1 MCGIAG
7 LWGQASSPV
16 LEAMLA
22 QMAHRGPDGSGVE
35 LLKGSTK
42 SLGLGHRRLAII
54 DLSPLAHQ
62 PMSSSDGRIWIT
74 FNGEIYNYR
83 DLRCELQ
90 THGHTF
96 RSSSDTEVIIA
107 AYSEW
112 GERCLERFNG
122 MFAFAIWD
130 SERRRLFLARDR
142 LGIKPLYYAETPLG
156 FAFASEVK
164 SLLPTGLVP
173 EVDLAAL
180 NKYLTFLWV
189 PDPDTLFK
197 GVKKLPPAHW
207 MVVDES
213 GRREL
218 REYWDIKFQEDYTV
232 SEQEWADKLLEQ
244 MRRSVKS
251 QLVSDVP
258 LGAFLSGGVDSS
270 SIVALMSEEARV
282 HTYTVGFSR
291 EDLAYDVVP
300 DDLKYA
306 REVGE
311 FLKTDYHEA
320 QMKPEVIELL
330 PRLVWHM
337 DEPVADPAIIT
348 SYIICKAAR
357 ETLKVLLSG
366 MGGDEVFAGYPRH
379 LAVRLA
385 ELYNI
390 VPHLLSDTV
399 IARLPASVPGRF
411 NAVFRNLKKLSRSA
425 AKPFEERYL
434 GFGTYFTDAEKNGLF
449 TPELSESLRE
459 FDAYDRHRYYFQ
471 RVEREH
477 WINRM
482 LYIDLK
488 LFNPCLNLAYTDKT
502 SMAASLEVRVP
513 FLDHELV
520 ELSAAIPAQLK
531 LRRFTRKYILK
542 RAVEPLLP
550 RKVIHRKKAGFTA
563 PLRAWLRRDLSEM
576 VSDLL
581 STERL
586 RARGYFDPAEV
597 HRLIDNN
604 NTGREDN
611 CLKILQ
617 LLVLELWHEQFIDS
631 SARLDEQRTA

>member
-7 LWGQASSPV
+7 LWGRASQPV

-22 QMAHRGPDGSGVE
+22 QIAHRGPDGSGVE
-35 LLKGSTK
+35 ISGSI
-42 SLGLGHRRLAII
+42 GLGHRRLAII
-54 DLSPLAHQ
+54 DLSPAGRQ
-62 PMSSSDGRIWIT
+62 PMSSSDGCIWIT

-83 DLRCELQ
+83 ELRRELQ
-90 THGHTF
+90 LHGHAF

-107 AYSEW
+107 AYREW
-112 GERCLERFNG
+112 GERCVERLNG

-130 SERRRLFLARDR
+130 SSRRRLFLARDR
-142 LGIKPLYYAETPLG
+142 LGIKPLYYADTPLG

-164 SLLPTGLVP
+164 ALLPTGLIP

-197 GVKKLPPAHW
+197 GVSKLPPAHW
-207 MVVDES
+207 MVIDDS

-218 REYWDIKFQEDYTV
+218 KEYWDISFQEDFTL
-232 SEQEWADKLLEQ
+232 SERQWADRLLQQ
-244 MRRSVKS
+244 MRKSVQS

-258 LGAFLSGGVDSS
+258 LGAFLSGGIDSS
-270 SIVALMSEEARV
+270 SIVALMSEQERV

-291 EDLAYDVVP
+291 QDLAYDIVP
-300 DDLKYA
+300 DDLRYA
-306 REVGE
+306 REVGKL
-311 FLKTDYHEA
+311 FQTDYHEA
-320 QMKPEVIELL
+320 EVRPEVIHLL

-337 DEPVADPAIIT
+337 DEPIADPAIIT
-348 SYIICKAAR
+348 SYLICKAAR
-357 ETLKVLLSG
+357 QTLTVLLSG

-385 ELYNI
+385 EFYNL
-390 VPHLLSDTV
+390 VPRCLSDT
-399 IARLPASVPGRF
+399 ITTRLPASVPGSF
-411 NAVFRNLKKLSRSA
+411 NAMFRNLKKLSKSA

-434 GFGTYFTDAEKNGLF
+434 GFGTYFTDEEKARLF
-449 TPELSESLRE
+449 TPELNGALTGM
-459 FDAYDRHRYYFQ
+459 DAYERHRYYFQ

-513 FLDHELV
+513 LLDHELV
-520 ELSAAIPAQLK
+520 ELAATIPARLK

-550 RKVIHRKKAGFTA
+550 PRIIHRKKAGFTA

-576 VSDLL
+576 VEDLL
-581 STERL
+581 STERV
-586 RARGYFDPAEV
+586 RARSYFKPSEV
-597 HRLIDNN
+597 RRLIDDNN
-604 NTGREDN
+604 SGKEDN
-611 CLKILQ
+611 SLKILQ
-617 LLVLELWHEQFIDS
+617 LLVLELWHEQFLG
-631 SARLDEQRTA
+631 AKNYEQRTA

>member
-7 LWGQASSPV
+7 LWGQASSSV

-22 QMAHRGPDGSGVE
+22 QIAHRGPDGSGVE
-35 LLKGSTK
+35 LFKSGTK
-42 SLGLGHRRLAII
+42 SIGLGHRRLAII
-54 DLSPLAHQ
+54 DLSPLGRQ
-62 PMSSSDGRIWIT
+62 PMSSSDGTIWIT
-74 FNGEIYNYR
+74 FNGEVYNYR
-83 DLRCELQ
+83 ELRRELEAK
-90 THGHTF
+90 GHIF
-96 RSSSDTEVIIA
+96 RSSSDTEVILA
-107 AYSEW
+107 SYCEW
-112 GERCLERFNG
+112 GERCVDRFNG

-130 SERRRLFLARDR
+130 SDRRRLFLARDR

-164 SLLPTGLVP
+164 ALLPAGLKP

-197 GVKKLPPAHW
+197 GVYKLPPAHW
-207 MVVDES
+207 MTVDES
-213 GRREL
+213 GKCEVK
-218 REYWDIKFQEDYTV
+218 EYWDVSFQEDFTV
-232 SEQEWADKLLEQ
+232 KEQEWADRLLEQ
-244 MRRSVKS
+244 MRKSVKS

-258 LGAFLSGGVDSS
+258 LGAFLSGGIDSS
-270 SIVALMSEEARV
+270 SIVALMSEETRV
-282 HTYTVGFSR
+282 CTYTVGFSR

-306 REVGE
+306 REVGRL
-311 FLKTDYHEA
+311 FKTDYHEA
-320 QMKPEVIELL
+320 EMRPEVMELL

-337 DEPVADPAIIT
+337 DEPIADPAIIT
-348 SYIICKAAR
+348 SYLICKAAR
-357 ETLKVLLSG
+357 ETLTVLLSG

-379 LAVRLA
+379 LAVKLA
-385 ELYNI
+385 RLYNI
-390 VPHLLSDTV
+390 VPRLLSEPIT
-399 IARLPASVPGRF
+399 ARLPASVPGPL
-411 NAVFRNLKKLSRSA
+411 NALFRNLKKLSRSA

-434 GFGTYFTDAEKNGLF
+434 GFGTYFTDEEKSRLF
-449 TPELSESLRE
+449 TPELGEQLRGL
-459 FDAYDRHRYYFQ
+459 DAYDRHRYYFQ
-471 RVEREH
+471 RVEHEH
-477 WINRM
+477 WVNRM

-513 FLDHELV
+513 LLDHELV

-542 RAVEPLLP
+542 RAVEGLLP
-550 RKVIHRKKAGFTA
+550 HSIIHRKKAGFTA
-563 PLRAWLRRDLSEM
+563 PLRAWLRKDLREM
-576 VSDLL
+576 VEEML
-581 STERL
+581 SPERL
-586 RARGYFDPAEV
+586 RARGYFNSAEV
-597 HRLIDNN
+597 RRLIDDN

-617 LLVLELWHEQFIDS
+617 LLVLELWHEQFVDS
-631 SARLDEQRTA
+631 TRLNEQRTA

>member
-7 LWGQASSPV
+7 LWGRASHPV

-22 QMAHRGPDGSGVE
+22 QIAHRGPDGSGVE
-35 LLKGSTK
+35 ISGGI
-42 SLGLGHRRLAII
+42 GLGHRRLAII
-54 DLSPLAHQ
+54 DLSPAGRQ
-62 PMSSSDGRIWIT
+62 PMASSDRSVWIT

-83 DLRCELQ
+83 ELRRELQ
-90 THGHTF
+90 SRGHAF

-107 AYSEW
+107 AYREW
-112 GERCLERFNG
+112 GERCVERLNG

-130 SERRRLFLARDR
+130 SSRRRLFLARDR
-142 LGIKPLYYAETPLG
+142 LGVKPLYYADTPLG

-164 SLLPTGLVP
+164 ALLPAGLVP

-189 PDPDTLFK
+189 PDPDTIFK
-197 GVKKLPPAHW
+197 GVSKLPPAHW

-213 GRREL
+213 GKREL
-218 REYWDIKFQEDYTV
+218 KEYWDINFHEDFTL
-232 SEQEWADKLLEQ
+232 SERQWADRLLRQ
-244 MRRSVKS
+244 MRKSVQS

-258 LGAFLSGGVDSS
+258 LGAFLSGGIDSS
-270 SIVALMSEEARV
+270 SIVALMSERERV

-291 EDLAYDVVP
+291 QDLAYDIVP

-306 REVGE
+306 REVGRL
-311 FLKTDYHEA
+311 FQTDYHEA
-320 QMKPEVIELL
+320 EMKPEVMSLL

-337 DEPVADPAIIT
+337 DEPIADPAIIT
-348 SYIICKAAR
+348 SYLICKAAR
-357 ETLKVLLSG
+357 ETLTVLLSG

-385 ELYNI
+385 ELYNLAPRWFADA
-390 VPHLLSDTV
+390 VT
-399 IARLPASVPGRF
+399 ARLPASVPGSF
-411 NAVFRNLKKLSRSA
+411 NAVFRNLKKLAKSA

-434 GFGTYFTDAEKNGLF
+434 GFGTYFTDEEKSRLF
-449 TPELSESLRE
+449 TPELNEALTGM
-459 FDAYDRHRYYFQ
+459 DAYDRHRYYFQ

-477 WINRM
+477 WVNRM

-513 FLDHELV
+513 LLDHELV
-520 ELSAAIPAQLK
+520 ELAASIPARLK
-531 LRRFTRKYILK
+531 LRGFTRKYILK

-550 RKVIHRKKAGFTA
+550 RGIIHRKKAGFTA

-576 VSDLL
+576 VEDLL
-581 STERL
+581 STERV
-586 RARGYFDPAEV
+586 RARNYFNPSEV
-597 HRLIDNN
+597 RRLIDDNN
-604 NTGREDN
+604 SGKEDN
-611 CLKILQ
+611 SLKILQ
-617 LLVLELWHEQFIDS
+617 LLVLELWHEQFLG
-631 SARLDEQRTA
+631 AKVYEQRTA